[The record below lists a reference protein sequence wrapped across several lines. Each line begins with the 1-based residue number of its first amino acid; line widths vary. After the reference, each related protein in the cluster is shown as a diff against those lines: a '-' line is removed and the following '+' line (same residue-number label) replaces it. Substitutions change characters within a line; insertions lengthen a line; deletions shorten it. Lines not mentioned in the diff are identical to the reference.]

1 MMRDHDLRL
10 KSRLVAPN
18 ENYGVFLR
26 AWLEAKLPADAKRY
40 LDTAFAGDDYA
51 ALGLCVSAP
60 NEDRG
65 VIALAAYHAGVANPG
80 YRKIIRMVWNHD
92 HFHLLAA
99 AKQDRRLIRR
109 MIKTAEFDHPFS
121 GPLTIFR
128 GASGMTLTKASK
140 GLSWT
145 VSRDMAC
152 FFACRFT
159 DTLIPIVLKARIDAS
174 DIILWDS
181 CNEQEVVLRRDISAE
196 FRTWAETANKVIERI
211 KARESARNEEY
222 KLKLAERDARG

>member
-1 MMRDHDLRL
+1 MMREYDLLMR
-10 KSRLVAPN
+10 SRVVAPN
-18 ENYGVFLR
+18 ENYGMFLR
-26 AWLEAKLPADAKRY
+26 AWLESKLPPDAERY

-92 HFHLLAA
+92 YFHLLAA
-99 AKQDRRLIRR
+99 VKQDRRLIRR

-128 GASGMTLTKASK
+128 GASLENYGSFGAAPTSSHPDVGAKALVGETLPR
-140 GLSWT
+140 L
-145 VSRDMAC
+145 C
-152 FFACRFT
+152 
-159 DTLIPIVLKARIDAS
+159 
-174 DIILWDS
+174 
-181 CNEQEVVLRRDISAE
+181 
-196 FRTWAETANKVIERI
+196 
-211 KARESARNEEY
+211 SAR
-222 KLKLAERDARG
+222 ATV